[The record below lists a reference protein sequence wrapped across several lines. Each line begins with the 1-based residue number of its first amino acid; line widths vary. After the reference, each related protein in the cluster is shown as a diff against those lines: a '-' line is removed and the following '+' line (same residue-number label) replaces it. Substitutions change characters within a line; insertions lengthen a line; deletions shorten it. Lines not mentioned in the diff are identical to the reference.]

1 MSILEEE
8 GPCSQ
13 DEAKNKKSNKKNV
26 NFKELRTIF
35 ENDFNF
41 KTSDTDSNYMSKTS
55 TTDVGSGSLGEP
67 KSNES
72 IVVGDLPTNRVP
84 SKSKESLSQART

>member
-1 MSILEEE
+1 MFEEE
-8 GPCSQ
+8 ASYSQ
-13 DEAKNKKSNKKNV
+13 DDTKNKKTKKNV

-35 ENDFNF
+35 ENDLNF

-55 TTDVGSGSLGEP
+55 TTDIGSGSLGEP

-72 IVVGDLPTNRVP
+72 IVDLPKNPVP
-84 SKSKESLSQART
+84 SSKCKIIFIKQEKRRVF